1 MNICMCICMYVHM
14 YDVIH
19 VSIQVCSTCFDRQRL
34 CQHFEIVLNE
44 YRKLQSNIKA
54 NNIKFNW

>member
-19 VSIQVCSTCFDRQRL
+19 VSIQGVARASTGNGFVNIL
-34 CQHFEIVLNE
+34 
-44 YRKLQSNIKA
+44 KLFSMNTG
-54 NNIKFNW
+54 NFNQTSKQII